1 MGYFQPFRF
10 YYLSPRCPSP
20 VVTPLFHPPTRGLS
34 LSLSLSLLAQ
44 AAASVQHMDE
54 ARRATDAAATEQG
67 ARVATV
73 ASYLRPYLSRPYL
86 TPYLPSIYATEQG
99 GCCARRWLSFH
110 APDNSLTPAIGPH
123 AHRFFSAVVW

>member
-1 MGYFQPFRF
+1 MILRALFGLFPAFSILL
-10 YYLSPRCPSP
+10 YLSPRCPSP
-20 VVTPLFHPPTRGLS
+20 VVTPLFHPPTRC

-44 AAASVQHMDE
+44 ASASVQHLDE

-86 TPYLPSIYATEQG
+86 TPYLPSTYGIPKV
-99 GCCARRWLSFH
+99 RRVYMFC
-110 APDNSLTPAIGPH
+110 
-123 AHRFFSAVVW
+123 RE